1 MFTNWV
7 CLFFRKLSPET
18 SLTYKMGYYTFNVQ
32 DSYGN
37 KGIVDRVLRI
47 PVQKFVLFL
56 SFRDRKIDQE
66 TQSKKFMTIKV
77 VKWAA
82 PSILMPIQLL

>member
-1 MFTNWV
+1 M
-7 CLFFRKLSPET
+7 E
-18 SLTYKMGYYTFNVQ
+18 

-37 KGIVDRVLRI
+37 KGTVDRVLRI
-47 PVQKFVLFL
+47 SIQKFVPFL

-66 TQSKKFMTIKV
+66 AQSKKFMMSIKA